1 MHASAKGEGDPAA
14 VSTTVWRIIGY
25 TRWPVEEPPMQICIV
40 GDSPNT
46 DALHKAAE
54 LSSPKRE
61 GINVREWSA
70 NEASTTT
77 CNVMYVGEIT
87 VEERTQLFQRITGR
101 PILTVG
107 EGAEFCSS
115 GGMFCINEH
124 NGSLRFEANLD
135 AIGRSKL
142 RINPQVLRLARQ
154 PNNNGHE

>member
-1 MHASAKGEGDPAA
+1 MHASAKGGVDPVA

-25 TRWPVEEPPMQICIV
+25 TRWPIEKPPMQICIV
-40 GDSPNT
+40 GYFPNT
-46 DALHKAAE
+46 WALHKAAE
-54 LSSPKRE
+54 LSSPRRKD
-61 GINVREWSA
+61 IIVREWPIS
-70 NEASTTT
+70 ETSTTT

-87 VEERTQLFQRITGR
+87 AEERTQLFQRITRR

-115 GGMFCINEH
+115 GGMFCINEY
-124 NGSLRFEANLD
+124 NRSLRFEANLD